1 MIISS
6 DLLCCLCSHLDQA
19 TYVRLFLS
27 TKRCAKLLISE
38 PFLRVFFRRY
48 RLEGLNLNDLQRGFV
63 NVIKY
68 PTETYT
74 YEEPVHNVYYRA
86 YNQLLIDVFDRV
98 STIEAGAIYHTNF
111 QIKTDTLIHS
121 YRYGNVFIT
130 SNEHLIWLDSDNEI
144 PINIPDVSACL
155 VCNRDILLYRQ
166 GDHWFIFNEVQS
178 GFKLDFILPAACI
191 RWMYVSIITPTS
203 SEENRT
209 IHDYKVHLILDDEG
223 RLKSE
228 GLVLAR
234 SVRTVSAINEN
245 TFTYIT
251 NEGELYIS
259 GRKEVTLVARD
270 VRSCF
275 LYSDP
280 ATSVLYYLSGTTL
293 VKQEFGREEIL
304 DVGVTL
310 LQESDADN
318 LEVAWYSAA
327 TRSIMIDNNPY
338 LSWIIKKRKSHIA
351 QIKVRDF
358 RVDSYHS
365 YLLIILPPLI

>member
-1 MIISS
+1 MSISS
-6 DLLCCLCSHLDQA
+6 DLLCCVCSHLDQA
-19 TYVRLFLS
+19 TYVHLFLS
-27 TKRCAKLLISE
+27 NRRCAKLFTTE
-38 PFLRVFFRRY
+38 PFLRVFFRGY
-48 RLEGLNLNDLQRGFV
+48 RLEGLNLNDLQCGFF

-74 YEEPVHNVYYRA
+74 YVEPVHNVYYRA

-111 QIKTDTLIHS
+111 QIKTDTPIHF
-121 YRYGNVFIT
+121 YRYGSVFIT
-130 SNEHLIWLDSDNEI
+130 ANEHLIWLDSDNEV
-144 PINIPDVSACL
+144 PIDIPDVSACL
-155 VCNRDILLYRQ
+155 VCNRDILLYLL
-166 GDHWFIFNEVQS
+166 GDNWYIYNFVQS
-178 GFKLDFILPAACI
+178 DFKLDFILPAACI

-209 IHDYKVHLILDDEG
+209 IQDYKVHLILDNEG
-223 RLKSE
+223 RLSS
-228 GLVLAR
+228 GALVLAR

-251 NEGELYIS
+251 NEGELYFS
-259 GRKEVTLVARD
+259 RRKEVTLVAQD

-304 DVGVTL
+304 DTDVTL
-310 LQESDADN
+310 LRESDADN
-318 LEVAWYSAA
+318 LEVSWYSAA
-327 TRSIMIDNNPY
+327 TRTIMIDNNPY
-338 LSWIIKKRKSHIA
+338 LSWIIKKQKSHIA
-351 QIKVRDF
+351 QMEVRDF

-365 YLLIILPPLI
+365 YLLITLPPLM